1 MSFLNQEDREAVA
14 DLFKEGNQV
23 EDNNIEPVEAAP
35 AVETQPQTDEN
46 TEESSTFE
54 SNEDSGHAVPYSR
67 FKSVI
72 EARNDLRS
80 KTSALESQLSELRS
94 QLDSKNTQPVRQEQ
108 SYDSVIEYDDLS
120 DYDNYD
126 DPYDQKLQTYEDR
139 IYQMEVTHEQ
149 QKLSQEIG
157 IATQRFPE
165 VSKDVIL
172 QAVINDPDVDIMDVA
187 ERYSTFVS
195 GLRESAIAEYLQTNP
210 QGAPP
215 VIRPDAPPVISS
227 AGSSL
232 SGRLPGSSR
241 TSRPQNMDQARDS
254 LFDYLKANW
263 SN

>member
-120 DYDNYD
+120 DYDDYS
-126 DPYDQKLQTYEDR
+126 DPMDNRLQTYEDR

-172 QAVINDPDVDIMDVA
+172 DVA